1 MVIIQRVT
9 APNKKNLLNIIK
21 TLEDFAA
28 QGYHQYPGRLSSF
41 HHFQCVASFV
51 LVFMLHGQQMA
62 VIVSDTMIIG
72 EGKMGLG
79 QSVEEW

>member
-1 MVIIQRVT
+1 MVT

-21 TLEDFAA
+21 RSEDFAA
-28 QGYHQYPGRLSSF
+28 RGYHQYTGRLSSF

-51 LVFMLHGQQMA
+51 LVFMLHGQEVA
-62 VIVSDTMIIG
+62 VTASDTMIIG
-72 EGKMGLG
+72 KGKMWVG